1 MKGPSV
7 ADIEIRNVVKEF
19 GTTQVLKGIDLSIRS
34 GEFIVVVGPSG
45 CGKSTLLRLIAG
57 LEEHQ
62 QGSISIDGQD
72 LAPLSPAERGVAMV
86 FQSYA
91 LYPHKTV
98 RDNIGFPLKMA
109 GVAKARI
116 EARAADAARILQIEH
131 LLDRK
136 PGQLSGGQK
145 QRVAIGRAIVR
156 SPKVF
161 LFDEPLSNLDA
172 DLRGQMRDEIVRL
185 HKVLG
190 TTIIYVTHDQ
200 VEAMTMADRV
210 VVLRNGAIEQV
221 GAPLDVYGR
230 PANQFV
236 ASFIGSPRMNFVSC
250 GVVARG
256 ASSELVLA
264 GGAAQIELPE
274 GLGASLAAASL
285 AGLRPDSVA
294 LGRGASRTLNC
305 QLLVSR
311 TEPLGSRTRYGGR
324 LVDNSPFTIELPGP
338 PVVRDGDRL
347 DFSFGLD
354 RLHFFDAAERR
365 LDAGS
370 PTP

>member
-1 MKGPSV
+1 V

-19 GTTQVLKGIDLSIRS
+19 GTAQVLKGIDLSIRS
-34 GEFIVVVGPSG
+34 GEFIVIVGPSG

-72 LAPLSPAERGVAMV
+72 LGPLSPAERGVAMV

-98 RDNIGFPLKMA
+98 RDNIGFPLRMA
-109 GVAKARI
+109 GVAKAQI
-116 EARAADAARILQIEH
+116 EARVADAARILQIEH

-190 TTIIYVTHDQ
+190 TTMIYVTHDQ

-210 VVLRNGAIEQV
+210 VVLRNGVIEQV

-236 ASFIGSPRMNFVSC
+236 ASFIGSPRMNFVPC
-250 GVVARG
+250 RIVARG
-256 ASSELVLA
+256 GSNELVLA
-264 GGAAQIELPE
+264 DGAARAELPE
-274 GLGASLAAASL
+274 GLSARLAVAAL
-285 AGLRPDSVA
+285 AGLRPDAVA
-294 LGRGASRTLNC
+294 LGRGDSGTLNS

-311 TEPLGSRTRYGGR
+311 TEPLGSRTRYSGR
-324 LVDNSPFTIELPGP
+324 LADDSPFTVELPGP
-338 PVVRDGDRL
+338 PVARDGDRL
-347 DFSFGLD
+347 DFRFELD
-354 RLHFFDAAERR
+354 RLHFFDAKERR

-370 PTP
+370 AGT